1 MREVEALLARDDV
14 RLLTLTG
21 AGGSGKTRLA
31 LQAAAA
37 AADEY
42 PHGVWWVPLAAVS
55 DADGVAPAAANA
67 LGGGGSLAEMVADR
81 RLLLLLDNF
90 EHVIDAAPDVSAL
103 LATCPR
109 LDVLVTSRERLRVQ
123 GEQTY
128 SVPVL
133 SRADARQ
140 LFVARARA
148 ARSDFEPDEHVD
160 DLCARLDDLPLALEL
175 AAARTPLL
183 STEQLLDRL
192 GSRLDLRGGRDAE
205 TRQRTLRATIE
216 WSYDL
221 LGPDERRLLAALSI
235 FRGGWTIEA
244 VERVCDADVE
254 LLESLADKSLI
265 RRRWDADRFGMLET
279 IREFAA
285 GRLADDERDRL
296 LRRLLEHLVDLSQR
310 ANLYQEAVG
319 DHRPE
324 LVGREHAN
332 IDVAV
337 AWALEAG
344 EIELALRLLWL
355 LEIMLSSHDPLTLHR
370 WIAAL
375 LARAPEDLDTALR
388 ALAVRGL
395 GSAYDMSGQSDLAE
409 LEYERARALFV
420 EIGDD
425 DSAAHLT
432 NRIAV
437 SALQQGDIERAG
449 RLAAE
454 ALELDRRRGY
464 RRDEAIA
471 LNVLGIVANA
481 QGRRDEGVQ
490 LMYESAA
497 VAEQVGFTWWRG
509 VTLATVADWLVEGG
523 EVERAGEA
531 LREAL
536 EVIRTV
542 GDRVNTPSILATA
555 ALVAAH
561 GGDAYRAGTLWGA
574 VEAMEERQPTPAF
587 APDRPKHEESLAV
600 AAGREFDRGREHGR
614 ALSVEEAFDCALGQ
628 S

>member
-1 MREVEALLARDDV
+1 M
-14 RLLTLTG
+14 
-21 AGGSGKTRLA
+21 
-31 LQAAAA
+31 
-37 AADEY
+37 
-42 PHGVWWVPLAAVS
+42 
-55 DADGVAPAAANA
+55 
-67 LGGGGSLAEMVADR
+67 
-81 RLLLLLDNF
+81 
-90 EHVIDAAPDVSAL
+90 
-103 LATCPR
+103 
-109 LDVLVTSRERLRVQ
+109 Q

-133 SRADARQ
+133 SRADARR

-221 LGPDERRLLAALSI
+221 LDPDERRLLAALSI

-244 VERVCDADVE
+244 AERVCDAGVE
-254 LLESLADKSLI
+254 VLESLADKSLI
-265 RRRWDADRFGMLET
+265 RRRWEADRFGMLET

-285 GRLADDERDRL
+285 GRVADDERDRL
-296 LRRLLEHLVDLSQR
+296 LRRLLDHLVDLAHR
-310 ANLYQEAVG
+310 ANLYEEASG

-324 LVGREHAN
+324 LVGPEFAN

-344 EIELALRLLWL
+344 EIEPALRLLWL
-355 LEIMLSSHDPLTLHR
+355 LEIMLSIHDPLTTRR

-388 ALAVRGL
+388 ALSFRGL

-409 LEYERARALFV
+409 REYERARDLLLD
-420 EIGDD
+420 IGDD
-425 DSAAHLT
+425 DGAAHLT

-437 SALQQGDIERAG
+437 AVLQQGDTERAG

-454 ALELDRRRGY
+454 ALELDRRRGD

-497 VAEQVGFTWWRG
+497 VAEEVGFTWWRG
-509 VTLATVADWLVEGG
+509 VTMATVVDWLVDAGDI
-523 EVERAGEA
+523 ERAGQA

-536 EVIRTV
+536 DVIRAV
-542 GDRVNTPSILATA
+542 GDRVNTPAVLATA
-555 ALVAAH
+555 ATVAAH
-561 GGDAYRAGTLWGA
+561 GGDAYRAGSLWGA
-574 VEAMEERQPTPAF
+574 VQALEERQPTPAF
-587 APDRPKHEESLAV
+587 ARDRAQYEESLAA
-600 AAGREFDRGREHGR
+600 AAGREFDRGRERGR
-614 ALSVEEAFDCALGQ
+614 VFSLDEAFDYALGQ